1 MKKEEEILSISNL
14 SLHYK
19 LSRGLFKPTKLV
31 KAVDKISFSLF
42 KGETLGIVG
51 ESGSGKSSICR
62 LLLKL
67 IKKTSGSI
75 NWFNEDIYKLKH
87 SQIKSFRKS
96 VQIIFQD
103 PYGSLDPRMTIGKI
117 ISEPLEIFRKDLKKQ
132 EKEILVI
139 KSMIDVGLSS
149 DLFNRYPH
157 ELSGGQCQ
165 RVGIARSLI
174 NKPSVLICDEPVSAL
189 DLSIQAQILEL
200 LKDLKT
206 KYKLTVI
213 FVSHDLSIIR
223 SFCDRVIVLKN
234 GNIIENKKTN
244 DLFNNPENTYTKK
257 LIASV
262 PSPCLLY
269 TSPSPRDLSTSR
281 MPSSA

>member
-75 NWFNEDIYKLKH
+75 NWFNEDIYELKP

-139 KSMIDVGLSS
+139 KSMKDVGLSS

-165 RVGIARSLI
+165 RVGISRSLI

-262 PSPCLLY
+262 PSPIPL
-269 TSPSPRDLSTSR
+269 R
-281 MPSSA
+281 

>member
-1 MKKEEEILSISNL
+1 MKKEEEILNISNL

-31 KAVDKISFSLF
+31 KAVDNISFSLF

-75 NWFNEDIYKLKH
+75 NWFNQDIYKLKPA
-87 SQIKSFRKS
+87 QIKSFRKS

-139 KSMIDVGLSS
+139 KSMKDVGLSNN
-149 DLFNRYPH
+149 LFNRYPH

-189 DLSIQAQILEL
+189 DLSIQAQMLEL

-234 GNIIENKKTN
+234 GNILENKKTN

-262 PSPCLLY
+262 PSPI
-269 TSPSPRDLSTSR
+269 PFR
-281 MPSSA
+281 